1 MEPSPLCPQIILEK
15 VPRPGL
21 RTTPT
26 ALEEQ
31 RFCPRTRR
39 PWEMPLPQTPHP
51 RPPAFASSPSLDAT
65 PAPLRQEGE
74 GLGPEDSGAGPSSR
88 MRVSPLRALGL
99 RGGRWRRRRRARRGP
114 RGTAA
119 GSAPLLLRGR
129 QMLRRRPHLLASP
142 ILPFPSRMYSNL
154 SRFLKRQPSALPA
167 FSSFSSPFSGH
178 SDQHCPSL
186 ITECGPPQLLS
197 LYNSNGCSLRLR
209 RTEMNRQL
217 GLQLK
222 RPA

>member
-21 RTTPT
+21 RTPT
-26 ALEEQ
+26 ALEER
-31 RFCPRTRR
+31 RFCPRTGR
-39 PWEMPLPQTPHP
+39 PWEMPLPQTP
-51 RPPAFASSPSLDAT
+51 RSAPPGLCLL
-65 PAPLRQEGE
+65 PAPRCHASAPSAGKR
-74 GLGPEDSGAGPSSR
+74 GAGARRLRSR
-88 MRVSPLRALGL
+88 TLVPIARFSAEKR
-99 RGGRWRRRRRARRGP
+99 RGGRWRQRRRARRGP
-114 RGTAA
+114 RGAAA

-129 QMLRRRPHLLASP
+129 QKLLGRRPHLLASP

-178 SDQHCPSL
+178 SDQQWPSL
-186 ITECGPPQLLS
+186 ITECGPPQLQS
-197 LYNSNGCSLRLR
+197 LYNSNGCSLWLR
-209 RTEMNRQL
+209 RTKMNRQL
-217 GLQLK
+217 ASQLN